1 MESKDSPLI
10 EIRFISPI
18 FHDCSKKR
26 EREIISV
33 GYSRTSLETQTPAV
47 GPVSYRQNA
56 MYSSGPDVDMPRISH
71 GL

>member
-10 EIRFISPI
+10 EIKFISPI

-47 GPVSYRQNA
+47 GPVS
-56 MYSSGPDVDMPRISH
+56 
-71 GL
+71 